1 MHLVYGLIALDIA
14 TERARHADEFRRRF
28 TPVPPAGSQRHS
40 AIRRGLAQTLAA
52 IARGS
57 ASAAHRLDAFTAEDL
72 RGTLAAGK

>member
-14 TERARHADEFRRRF
+14 TERARQADEFRRRF
-28 TPVPPAGSQRHS
+28 TPVLPAGAQRPS